1 MSSMIYEWTKMEHN
15 TEILTVS
22 MPAVRI
28 ADSQT
33 VHLKAEVQVPMKEA
47 AVTSLVTPPS
57 EARALPCNC
66 TKSSIMEP
74 TMLADAFP
82 PA

>member
-1 MSSMIYEWTKMEHN
+1 MSGMIYERTKMEHS

-33 VHLKAEVQVPMKEA
+33 VHLKAEVQLPMKEA
-47 AVTSLVTPPS
+47 AVTSLVTPSS
-57 EARALPCNC
+57 EARAPPCNC